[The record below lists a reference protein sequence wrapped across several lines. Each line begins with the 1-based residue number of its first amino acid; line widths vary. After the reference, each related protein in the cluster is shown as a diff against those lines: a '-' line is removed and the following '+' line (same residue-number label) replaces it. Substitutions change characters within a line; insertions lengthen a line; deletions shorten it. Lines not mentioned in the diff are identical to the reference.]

1 MLMNG
6 AQAIL
11 ESLRREE
18 VDIVFGYPG
27 GAVLD
32 LYDAVYQA
40 KFPHILT
47 RHEQGAVHAAD
58 GYARATGKVG
68 VCFATSGP
76 GATNLITGI
85 ATANMDSIPMV
96 CITGQVGN
104 PYIGKDSFQ
113 EADIVGITTPITK
126 HNYLVKKVEQLPRV
140 IKEAFFIARTG
151 RPGPVVIDIAKD
163 VFSTQFE
170 YEYPKTV
177 NLRGY
182 SGEFTGNEEEIV
194 AAVEAIKNAKRPLFF
209 IGGGMTLSGQSKLFR
224 EVVKMSSIPVIC
236 SLMGLGCVPSTDE
249 GFLGMVGM
257 HGSYAA
263 NMAVQECDLL
273 ITLGAR
279 FDDRVTGKLSA
290 FAPNA
295 KIVHFEV
302 DKAEINKNVP
312 VDYPV
317 FGDLRWSMPIFLN
330 LMIRSVDDFESH
342 IAEWREHVIA
352 MNKEHPFSYK
362 QNAETILPQQLIEKV
377 SDLVDDDTIV
387 VTDVG
392 QHQMWAAQFF
402 NSRKPRQFLTSGGL
416 GTMGYGLPAAMG
428 AKLAKPQQ
436 KVVVFT
442 GDGSIMMNI
451 QELATMADNNIDV
464 KIVLLHN
471 SVLGMVYQWQ
481 KLFYGH
487 RFSNTIMDTKVD
499 FVKLAEAMG
508 IKGVRIQ
515 GLEGFEANLHSSTIS
530 CLRTPFRRRILLMK
544 ASMMMIVTTG
554 NSSLLSRIASISKT
568 TKRLFSRSIFSLEFS
583 RKSKRPP

>member
-96 CITGQVGN
+96 CFTGQVGN

-126 HNYLVKKVEQLPRV
+126 HNYLVKKVEQLPRI

-508 IKGVRIQ
+508 IKGVRIES
-515 GLEGFEANLHSSTIS
+515 LDGFEAKLKAALEGEGATLIDV
-530 CLRTPFRRRILLMK
+530 IL
-544 ASMMMIVTTG
+544 
-554 NSSLLSRIASISKT
+554 
-568 TKRLFSRSIFSLEFS
+568 
-583 RKSKRPP
+583 PPNEDVLPMVAPGAQLDNMVLGD

>member
-1 MLMNG
+1 MNG

-96 CITGQVGN
+96 CFTGQVGN
-104 PYIGKDSFQ
+104 LYIGKDSFQ

-170 YEYPKTV
+170 YEYPKSV

-194 AAVEAIKNAKRPLFF
+194 AAVEAIKKAKRPLFF

-224 EVVKMSSIPVIC
+224 EVVKLSSIPVVS
-236 SLMGLGCVPSTDE
+236 SLMGLGCIPSTDE

-317 FGDLRWSMPIFLN
+317 FGDLRWSMPIFMN
-330 LMIRSVDDFESH
+330 LMIRSVDDYEER
-342 IAEWREHVIA
+342 IAEWREHVLA
-352 MNKEHPFSYK
+352 MNKEHPFTYK
-362 QNAETILPQQLIEKV
+362 PDPNTILPQQLIEKV

-402 NSRKPRQFLTSGGL
+402 KSRKPRQFLTSGGL

-428 AKLAKPQQ
+428 AKLAKPDQR
-436 KVVVFT
+436 VVVFT

-451 QELATMADNNIDV
+451 QELATMADNDIDV

-515 GLEGFEANLHSSTIS
+515 GLEGFEANLKAALEGEGATLIDV
-530 CLRTPFRRRILLMK
+530 IL
-544 ASMMMIVTTG
+544 
-554 NSSLLSRIASISKT
+554 
-568 TKRLFSRSIFSLEFS
+568 
-583 RKSKRPP
+583 PPNEDVLPMVAPGAQLDNMVLGD

>member
-96 CITGQVGN
+96 CFTGQVGN

-126 HNYLVKKVEQLPRV
+126 HNYLVKDAKQLPRI

-163 VFSTQFE
+163 VFSTQIE
-170 YEYPKTV
+170 YEYPKEV

-182 SGEFTGNEEEIV
+182 SGEFTGDEAQIL
-194 AAVEAIKNAKRPLFF
+194 AAVEAINKAERPLFF
-209 IGGGMTLSGQSKLFR
+209 IGGGLTLSDQSKLFR
-224 EVVKMSSIPVIC
+224 EIFKLTTIPVVS
-236 SLMGLGCVPSTDE
+236 SLMGLGCIPSTAE

-263 NMAVQECDLL
+263 NMAVQQCDLL
-273 ITLGAR
+273 ITIGAR

-290 FAPNA
+290 FAPKA

-317 FGDLRWSMPIFLN
+317 YGDLRWSMPILMN
-330 LMIRSVDDFESH
+330 LLLRSNVDYADRISV
-342 IAEWREHVIA
+342 WREAVIE
-352 MNKEHPFSYK
+352 MNKQHPFDY
-362 QNAETILPQQLIEKV
+362 NRHAATVMPQQLVEAV
-377 SDLVDDDTIV
+377 SKLVDDDTII

-392 QHQMWAAQFF
+392 QHQMWAAQFY
-402 NSRKPRQFLTSGGL
+402 NCRKPRQFLTSGGL

-428 AKLAKPQQ
+428 AKLGMPER

-442 GDGSIMMNI
+442 GDGSVMMNI
-451 QELATMADNNIDV
+451 QELATMADNDIDV

-487 RFSNTIMDTKVD
+487 RFSDTIMDTKVD

-508 IKGVRIQ
+508 INGVRIQ
-515 GLEGFEANLHSSTIS
+515 GLENFEANLKAALEMQGATFIDV
-530 CLRTPFRRRILLMK
+530 IL
-544 ASMMMIVTTG
+544 
-554 NSSLLSRIASISKT
+554 
-568 TKRLFSRSIFSLEFS
+568 
-583 RKSKRPP
+583 PPNEDVLPMVAPGAQLDNMVLGDKEQ

>member
-96 CITGQVGN
+96 CFTGQVGN

-330 LMIRSVDDFESH
+330 LMIRSCDNYEKQ
-342 IAEWREHVIA
+342 IQEWREHVIA
-352 MNKEHPFSYK
+352 MNKEHPFAY
-362 QNAETILPQQLIEKV
+362 NHEANTILPQQLIETV
-377 SDLVDDDTIV
+377 SKLVDDDTIV

-428 AKLAKPQQ
+428 AKLAKPEH

-442 GDGSIMMNI
+442 GDGSVMMNI

-515 GLEGFEANLHSSTIS
+515 GLDGFEANLKAALEGEGATLIDV
-530 CLRTPFRRRILLMK
+530 IL
-544 ASMMMIVTTG
+544 
-554 NSSLLSRIASISKT
+554 
-568 TKRLFSRSIFSLEFS
+568 
-583 RKSKRPP
+583 PPNEDVLPMVAPGAQLDNMVLGD

>member
-96 CITGQVGN
+96 CFTGQVGN

-126 HNYLVKKVEQLPRV
+126 HNYLVKKVEQLPRI

-342 IAEWREHVIA
+342 IAEWRNHVIA

-428 AKLAKPQQ
+428 AKLAKPDQ

-442 GDGSIMMNI
+442 GDGSVMMNI

-508 IKGVRIQ
+508 INGVRIQ
-515 GLEGFEANLHSSTIS
+515 GLEGFEANLQAALEGEGATLIDV
-530 CLRTPFRRRILLMK
+530 IL
-544 ASMMMIVTTG
+544 
-554 NSSLLSRIASISKT
+554 
-568 TKRLFSRSIFSLEFS
+568 
-583 RKSKRPP
+583 PPNEDVLPMVAPGAQLDNMVLGD

>member
-428 AKLAKPQQ
+428 AKLAKPDQ

-442 GDGSIMMNI
+442 GDGSVMMNI

-515 GLEGFEANLHSSTIS
+515 GLEGFEANLQAALEGEGATLIDV
-530 CLRTPFRRRILLMK
+530 IL
-544 ASMMMIVTTG
+544 
-554 NSSLLSRIASISKT
+554 
-568 TKRLFSRSIFSLEFS
+568 
-583 RKSKRPP
+583 PPNEDVLPMVAPGAQLDNMVLGE

>member
-40 KFPHILT
+40 KFPHVLT

-96 CITGQVGN
+96 CFTGQVGN

-224 EVVKMSSIPVIC
+224 EVVKLSSIPVVS

-317 FGDLRWSMPIFLN
+317 FGDLRWSMPIFMN
-330 LMIRSVDDFESH
+330 LMIRSVDEH
-342 IAEWREHVIA
+342 EERIAPWREHVLA
-352 MNKEHPFSYK
+352 MNREHPFAYK
-362 QNAETILPQQLIEKV
+362 HDDSIILPQQLIEKV

-428 AKLAKPQQ
+428 AKLAKPNQR
-436 KVVVFT
+436 VVVFT

-451 QELATMADNNIDV
+451 QELATMADNDIDV

-508 IKGVRIQ
+508 IKGVRIES
-515 GLEGFEANLHSSTIS
+515 LDGFEAKLKAALEGEGATLIDV
-530 CLRTPFRRRILLMK
+530 IL
-544 ASMMMIVTTG
+544 
-554 NSSLLSRIASISKT
+554 
-568 TKRLFSRSIFSLEFS
+568 
-583 RKSKRPP
+583 PPNEDVLPMVAPGAQLDNMVLGD

>member
-182 SGEFTGNEEEIV
+182 SGEFTGKEEEIV

-330 LMIRSVDDFESH
+330 LMIRSCDNYEKQ
-342 IAEWREHVIA
+342 IKEWREHVIA
-352 MNKEHPFSYK
+352 MNEEHPFAY
-362 QNAETILPQQLIEKV
+362 NHGANTILPQQLIEAV
-377 SDLVDDDTIV
+377 SKLVDDDTIV

-428 AKLAKPQQ
+428 AKLAKPDQR
-436 KVVVFT
+436 VVVFT
-442 GDGSIMMNI
+442 GDGSVMMNI

-515 GLEGFEANLHSSTIS
+515 GLEGFEENLKAALEGEGATLIDV
-530 CLRTPFRRRILLMK
+530 IL
-544 ASMMMIVTTG
+544 
-554 NSSLLSRIASISKT
+554 
-568 TKRLFSRSIFSLEFS
+568 
-583 RKSKRPP
+583 PPNEDVLPMVAPGAQLDNMVLGD

>member
-194 AAVEAIKNAKRPLFF
+194 AAVDAIKNAKRPLFF

-236 SLMGLGCVPSTDE
+236 SLMGLGCVPSTEE

-330 LMIRSVDDFESH
+330 LMIRSMDDFESH

-428 AKLAKPQQ
+428 AKLAKPDQR
-436 KVVVFT
+436 VVVFT
-442 GDGSIMMNI
+442 GDGSVMMNI

-515 GLEGFEANLHSSTIS
+515 GLEGFEENLKAALEGEGATLIDV
-530 CLRTPFRRRILLMK
+530 IL
-544 ASMMMIVTTG
+544 
-554 NSSLLSRIASISKT
+554 
-568 TKRLFSRSIFSLEFS
+568 
-583 RKSKRPP
+583 PPNEDVLPMVAPGAQLDNMVLGD

>member
-126 HNYLVKKVEQLPRV
+126 HNYLVKKASELPRV
-140 IKEAFFIARTG
+140 IREAFFIARTG

-163 VFSTQFE
+163 VFTTE
-170 YEYPKTV
+170 IDYEYPKKV
-177 NLRGY
+177 SLRGY
-182 SGEFTGNEEEIV
+182 SGNFTGDESQIEDVMKALE
-194 AAVEAIKNAKRPLFF
+194 NAERPLFF
-209 IGGGMTLSGQSKLFR
+209 IGGGLTLSDQTAVFR
-224 EVVKMSSIPVIC
+224 DIINRTNIPVVS
-236 SLMGLGCVPSTDE
+236 SLMGLGCIPSNQK

-273 ITLGAR
+273 IGVGVR

-290 FAPNA
+290 FAPMA
-295 KIVHFEV
+295 KIAHFEV
-302 DKAEINKNVP
+302 DRAEVNKNVD
-312 VDYPV
+312 VEYPV
-317 FGDLRWSMPIFLN
+317 LGDLRWSLPIFSTLVYQSAEDYKG
-330 LMIRSVDDFESH
+330 RF
-342 IAEWREHVIA
+342 AEWNEVV
-352 MNKEHPFSYK
+352 NKNAKEYPFDWTKGHDY
-362 QNAETILPQQLIEKV
+362 IMPQQLIETV
-377 SDLVDDDTIV
+377 SKLVDDNTIA

-402 NSRKPRQFLTSGGL
+402 NARNPRQFVTSGGL
-416 GTMGYGLPAAMG
+416 GTMGYGLPAAIG
-428 AKLAKPQQ
+428 AKVACPKK
-436 KVVVFT
+436 KVVLFT
-442 GDGSIMMNI
+442 GDGSIMMNC
-451 QELATMADNNIDV
+451 QEMSTAADNGIDV
-464 KIVLLHN
+464 KIVVLHN
-471 SVLGMVYQWQ
+471 KVLGMVSQWQ
-481 KLFYGH
+481 RMFYGN
-487 RFSNTIMDTKVD
+487 RYSQTILGGKTD

-508 IKGVRIQ
+508 LNAVRIE
-515 GLEGFEANLHSSTIS
+515 GLDGFEEKL
-530 CLRTPFRRRILLMK
+530 K
-544 ASMMMIVTTG
+544 AFLDSEGPGLADVIVPG
-554 NSSLLSRIASISKT
+554 NEDVLPMVAPGAQ
-568 TKRLFSRSIFSLEFS
+568 LENMVLGGEE
-583 RKSKRPP
+583 

>member
-330 LMIRSVDDFESH
+330 LMIRSCDNYEKQ
-342 IAEWREHVIA
+342 IQEWREHVIA

-362 QNAETILPQQLIEKV
+362 QNAETILPQQLIEAV
-377 SDLVDDDTIV
+377 SKLVDDDTIV

-428 AKLAKPQQ
+428 AKLAKPDQ

-442 GDGSIMMNI
+442 GDGSVMMNI

-515 GLEGFEANLHSSTIS
+515 GLEGFEANLQAALEGEGATLIDV
-530 CLRTPFRRRILLMK
+530 IL
-544 ASMMMIVTTG
+544 
-554 NSSLLSRIASISKT
+554 
-568 TKRLFSRSIFSLEFS
+568 
-583 RKSKRPP
+583 PPNEDVLPMVAPGAQLDNMVLGE

>member
-40 KFPHILT
+40 KFPHVLT

-96 CITGQVGN
+96 CFTGQVGN

-194 AAVEAIKNAKRPLFF
+194 AAVEAIKHAKRPLFF

-224 EVVKMSSIPVIC
+224 EVVNLSSIPVVS

-263 NMAVQECDLL
+263 NMAVQQCDLL

-317 FGDLRWSMPIFLN
+317 FGELRWSMPIFMN
-330 LMIRSVDDFESH
+330 LMIRSVDDYEER
-342 IAEWREHVIA
+342 IAEWREHVLA
-352 MNKEHPFSYK
+352 MNKEHPFTYNH
-362 QNAETILPQQLIEKV
+362 NADTILPQQLIEKV

-428 AKLAKPQQ
+428 AKLAKPNQ

-515 GLEGFEANLHSSTIS
+515 GLDGFEANLKAALESEGATLIDV
-530 CLRTPFRRRILLMK
+530 IL
-544 ASMMMIVTTG
+544 
-554 NSSLLSRIASISKT
+554 
-568 TKRLFSRSIFSLEFS
+568 
-583 RKSKRPP
+583 PPNEDVLPMVAPGAQLDNMVLGD

>member
-1 MLMNG
+1 MNG

-40 KFPHILT
+40 KFSHILT

-96 CITGQVGN
+96 CFTGQVGN

-194 AAVEAIKNAKRPLFF
+194 AAVEAIKHAKRPLFF

-224 EVVKMSSIPVIC
+224 EVVKLSSIPVVS

-317 FGDLRWSMPIFLN
+317 FGDLRWSMPIFMN
-330 LMIRSVDDFESH
+330 LMIRSMDDHEKR
-342 IAEWREHVIA
+342 IAEWREHVLA
-352 MNKEHPFSYK
+352 MNKEHPFTYNH
-362 QNAETILPQQLIEKV
+362 NADTILPQKLIEAV
-377 SDLVDDDTIV
+377 SNLVDDDTIV

-428 AKLAKPQQ
+428 AKLAKPNQR
-436 KVVVFT
+436 VVVFT

-451 QELATMADNNIDV
+451 QELATMADNDIDV

-481 KLFYGH
+481 KLFYGR

-515 GLEGFEANLHSSTIS
+515 GLEGFETSLKAALEGEGATLIDV
-530 CLRTPFRRRILLMK
+530 IL
-544 ASMMMIVTTG
+544 
-554 NSSLLSRIASISKT
+554 
-568 TKRLFSRSIFSLEFS
+568 
-583 RKSKRPP
+583 PPNEDVLPMVAPGAQLDNMVLGE

>member
-182 SGEFTGNEEEIV
+182 SGEFTGKEEEIV

-209 IGGGMTLSGQSKLFR
+209 IGGGLTLSGQSRLFR
-224 EVVKMSSIPVIC
+224 EVVKLSGIPVIT
-236 SLMGLGCVPSTDE
+236 SLMGLGCIPSTEE

-263 NMAVQECDLL
+263 NMAVQQCDLL

-312 VDYPV
+312 VEYPV

-330 LMIRSVDDFESH
+330 LMIRSCDNYEKQ
-342 IAEWREHVIA
+342 IQEWREHVIA
-352 MNKEHPFSYK
+352 MNKEHPFAY
-362 QNAETILPQQLIEKV
+362 NHEANTILPQQLIETV
-377 SDLVDDDTIV
+377 SKLVDDDTIV

-428 AKLAKPQQ
+428 AKLAKPEH

-442 GDGSIMMNI
+442 GDGSVMMNI

-515 GLEGFEANLHSSTIS
+515 GLEGFEANLQAALEGERATLIDV
-530 CLRTPFRRRILLMK
+530 IL
-544 ASMMMIVTTG
+544 
-554 NSSLLSRIASISKT
+554 
-568 TKRLFSRSIFSLEFS
+568 
-583 RKSKRPP
+583 PPNEDVLPMVAPGAQLDNMVLGE

>member
-182 SGEFTGNEEEIV
+182 SGEFTGKEEEIV

-209 IGGGMTLSGQSKLFR
+209 IGGGLTLSGQSKLFR
-224 EVVKMSSIPVIC
+224 EVVKLTGIPVIT
-236 SLMGLGCVPSTDE
+236 SLMGLGCIPSTEE

-263 NMAVQECDLL
+263 NMAVQQCDLL

-330 LMIRSVDDFESH
+330 LMIRSMDDFESH

-428 AKLAKPQQ
+428 AKLAKPDQR
-436 KVVVFT
+436 VVVFT

-487 RFSNTIMDTKVD
+487 RFSNTIMDTKVN

-515 GLEGFEANLHSSTIS
+515 GLEGFEANLQAALEGEGATLIDV
-530 CLRTPFRRRILLMK
+530 IL
-544 ASMMMIVTTG
+544 
-554 NSSLLSRIASISKT
+554 
-568 TKRLFSRSIFSLEFS
+568 
-583 RKSKRPP
+583 PPNEEVLPMVAPGAQLDNMVLGD